1 MTYCVGVL
9 LEDGLVFTADR
20 RTSAG
25 VDHISSFRKIAV
37 FEQAEDRVMVLLSAG
52 NLATTQSVV
61 SVVSERLGEREGD
74 ESLFQTTTMFNAARI
89 VGQALREVV
98 ERDGPAVRAEEGDVN
113 ANFIFGGQIR
123 GRPHRLF
130 HIYNA
135 GNFIEATPETPYF
148 QIGEVKFGKPILDR
162 TLSHTMSLAA
172 AAKGALLS
180 YDSTMRSN
188 LSVAPPIDVLVYR
201 ADSFVAG
208 EYRSIEF
215 DDPYF
220 TLIRDR
226 YGKGIADLFDGL
238 PDPDWIG

>member
-9 LEDGLVFTADR
+9 LEDGLIFTADR

-25 VDHISSFRKIAV
+25 VDHVATFRKIAV
-37 FEQAEDRVMVLLSAG
+37 FEQPGDRVMVLLSAG

-61 SVVSERLGEREGD
+61 SVVGERLGEREG
-74 ESLFQTTTMFNAARI
+74 EQSLFQTSTMFNAARI

-98 ERDGPAVRAEEGDVN
+98 SRDGPFVKADNGDVG
-113 ANFIFGGQIR
+113 ASFIFGGQIK

-130 HIYNA
+130 HIYSA
-135 GNFIEATPETPYF
+135 GNFIEATPDTPYF

-162 TLSHTMSLAA
+162 TLHHDMPLAA
-172 AAKGALLS
+172 AAKGALIS

-201 ADSFVAG
+201 ADAFTCDPP
-208 EYRSIEF
+208 RQIDL

-220 TLIRDR
+220 TQIRDGFSR
-226 YGKGIADLFDGL
+226 GIADVFQKL